1 MVQRRFRHIGNA
13 NSLFYSEPLHLVRGE
28 DVWLYDAEG
37 KKYLDVYN
45 NVAHVG
51 HSNPY
56 VVEAMTKQAKN
67 LNTNTRYLHENVVGL
82 AENIT
87 KLMPGE
93 LTVCY
98 FVCSG
103 SEANDLALQIARTY
117 TRKQGCLVSENAY
130 HGNTTAVFQMSPEDC
145 AAATRQEW
153 VQTLPSPKKYQQTDQ
168 VEASYLK
175 DASFAINN
183 LNDVGIGT
191 AAVIFDSIFSSDGI
205 FLSPSGYLKTVYGA
219 VRTSGGL
226 AVADEV
232 QSGFGRTGSYMWGF
246 SHDDVVPD
254 IVTLG
259 KPMGNGYPIAA
270 VVTTDEI
277 AQTYNK
283 EYGYFNTFGGNP
295 VACAAGLA
303 VLEVIKKDE
312 LMNNAKSTGLYFYQE
327 LIKLTGKHELISDVR
342 GSGLF
347 LGVELIDPIE
357 KEPATKKTTEIV
369 DLLSK
374 NGVLVGKTGPD
385 SNVIKI
391 RPPMTFK
398 EQHAD
403 RVVECLD
410 EVLSSLS

>member
-1 MVQRRFRHIGNA
+1 MGNA
-13 NSLFYSEPLHLVRGE
+13 NSLFYSEPLHIVRGE

-56 VVEAMTKQAKN
+56 VVEAITRQAKA
-67 LNTNTRYLHENVVGL
+67 LNTNTRYLHENIVDL
-82 AENIT
+82 AEKIT

-93 LTVCY
+93 LSVCY

-117 TRKQGCLVSENAY
+117 TKKQGCLVSENAY
-130 HGNTTAVFQMSPEDC
+130 HGNTTTVFQMSPEDF
-145 AAATRQEW
+145 APETRQEW
-153 VQTLPSPKKYQQTDQ
+153 VHTLPSPIKYEQTDQ
-168 VEASYLK
+168 AEINYLK
-175 DASFAINN
+175 DLSFAMDN
-183 LNDVGIGT
+183 LDDIGVGT

-205 FLSPSGYLKTVYGA
+205 FLPPSGYLKTIYGA
-219 VRTSGGL
+219 VRASGGL
-226 AVADEV
+226 TIADEV

-246 SHDDVVPD
+246 SHDGVVPD

-277 AQTYNK
+277 AQAYNK

-303 VLEVIKKDE
+303 VLEVIKKDQ
-312 LMNNAKSTGLYFYQE
+312 LMKHAKVTGLYFYQE
-327 LIKLTGKHELISDVR
+327 LIKLAGKHELISDVR

-347 LGVELIDPIE
+347 LGVELVDPIK
-357 KEPATKKTTEIV
+357 KEPATKKTAEVV

-391 RPPMTFK
+391 RPPVTFK

-403 RVVECLD
+403 RVIESLD
-410 EVLSSLS
+410 EALSTLF

>member
-1 MVQRRFRHIGNA
+1 MGNA
-13 NSLFYSEPLHLVRGE
+13 DSLFYSEPLHIVRGE
-28 DVWLYDAEG
+28 DVWLYDVEG
-37 KKYLDVYN
+37 NKYLDVYN

-56 VVEAMTKQAKN
+56 VVEAITRQAKT
-67 LNTNTRYLHENVVGL
+67 LNTNTRYLHENIVDL
-82 AENIT
+82 AEKIT
-87 KLMPGE
+87 QLMPGE
-93 LTVCY
+93 LGVCY

-117 TRKQGCLVSENAY
+117 TKKQGCLVSENAY
-130 HGNTTAVFQMSPEDC
+130 HGNTTAVFQMSPEDY
-145 AAATRQEW
+145 APEIRQDW
-153 VQTLPSPKKYQQTDQ
+153 AQTLPSPKNYQQTEQ
-168 VEASYLK
+168 VELNYLK
-175 DASFAINN
+175 DLSLVVDN
-183 LNDVGIGT
+183 LDDLGIGT

-205 FLSPSGYLKTVYGA
+205 FLPPSGYLKTIYEA

-226 AVADEV
+226 AIADEV

-246 SHDDVVPD
+246 SHDGVVPD

-277 AQTYNK
+277 AQTYNR

-303 VLEVIKKDE
+303 VLEVIKKDQ
-312 LMNNAKSTGLYFYQE
+312 LMEHAKSTGLYFYQE
-327 LIKLTGKHELISDVR
+327 LIKLAERHDLISEVR

-347 LGVELIDPIE
+347 LGVELIDPIG
-357 KEPATKKTTEIV
+357 KEPATKKTAEIV
-369 DLLSK
+369 NLLSK

-385 SNVIKI
+385 SNVIKM
-391 RPPMTFK
+391 RPPMTFNK
-398 EQHAD
+398 QHAD
-403 RVVECLD
+403 IVVEKL
-410 EVLSSLS
+410 EEILSSLF

>member
-1 MVQRRFRHIGNA
+1 MGNA
-13 NSLFYSEPLHLVRGE
+13 DSLFYSEPLHIVRGE

-37 KKYLDVYN
+37 NKYLDVYN

-56 VVEAMTKQAKN
+56 VVEAITRQAKT
-67 LNTNTRYLHENVVGL
+67 LNTNTRYLHENIVDL
-82 AENIT
+82 AEKIT
-87 KLMPGE
+87 QLMPGE
-93 LTVCY
+93 LGVCY

-117 TRKQGCLVSENAY
+117 TKKQGCLVSENAY
-130 HGNTTAVFQMSPEDC
+130 HGNTTAVFQMSPEDY
-145 AAATRQEW
+145 APEIRQDW
-153 VQTLPSPKKYQQTDQ
+153 AQTLPSPKNYQQTEQ
-168 VEASYLK
+168 VELNYLK
-175 DASFAINN
+175 DLSLVMDN
-183 LNDVGIGT
+183 LDDLGIGT

-205 FLSPSGYLKTVYGA
+205 FLPPSGYLKTIYEA

-226 AVADEV
+226 AIADEV

-246 SHDDVVPD
+246 SHDGVVPD

-277 AQTYNK
+277 AQTYNR

-303 VLEVIKKDE
+303 VLEVIKKDR
-312 LMNNAKSTGLYFYQE
+312 LMEHAKSTGLYFYQE
-327 LIKLTGKHELISDVR
+327 LIELAERHDLISEVR

-347 LGVELIDPIE
+347 LGVELIDPIG
-357 KEPATKKTTEIV
+357 KEPATKKTAEIV
-369 DLLSK
+369 NLLSK

-385 SNVIKI
+385 SNVIKM
-391 RPPMTFK
+391 RPPMTFNK
-398 EQHAD
+398 QHAD
-403 RVVECLD
+403 IVVEKL
-410 EVLSSLS
+410 EEILSSFF

>member
-1 MVQRRFRHIGNA
+1 MGNA
-13 NSLFYSEPLHLVRGE
+13 DSLFYSEPLHIVRGE
-28 DVWLYDAEG
+28 DVWLYDVEG
-37 KKYLDVYN
+37 NKYLDVYN

-56 VVEAMTKQAKN
+56 VVEAITRQAKT
-67 LNTNTRYLHENVVGL
+67 LNTNTRYLHENIVDL
-82 AENIT
+82 AEKIT
-87 KLMPGE
+87 QLMPGE
-93 LTVCY
+93 LGVCY

-117 TRKQGCLVSENAY
+117 TKKQGCLVSENAY
-130 HGNTTAVFQMSPEDC
+130 HGNTTAVFQMSPEDY
-145 AAATRQEW
+145 APEIRQDW
-153 VQTLPSPKKYQQTDQ
+153 AQTLPSPKNYQQTEQ
-168 VEASYLK
+168 VELNYLK
-175 DASFAINN
+175 DLSLVVDN
-183 LNDVGIGT
+183 LDDLGIGT

-205 FLSPSGYLKTVYGA
+205 FLPPSGYLKTIYEA

-226 AVADEV
+226 AIADEV

-246 SHDDVVPD
+246 SHDGVVPD

-277 AQTYNK
+277 AQTYNR

-303 VLEVIKKDE
+303 VLEVIKKDR
-312 LMNNAKSTGLYFYQE
+312 LMEHAKSTGLYFYQE
-327 LIKLTGKHELISDVR
+327 LIKLAGKYELISDVR

-347 LGVELIDPIE
+347 LGVELIDPIG
-357 KEPATKKTTEIV
+357 KERATKKTAEIV
-369 DLLSK
+369 NLLSK

-385 SNVIKI
+385 SNVIKM
-391 RPPMTFK
+391 RPPMTFNK
-398 EQHAD
+398 QHAD
-403 RVVECLD
+403 IVVEKL
-410 EVLSSLS
+410 EEILSSFF

>member
-1 MVQRRFRHIGNA
+1 MGNA
-13 NSLFYSEPLHLVRGE
+13 DSLFYSEPLHIVRGE

-37 KKYLDVYN
+37 NKYLDVYN

-56 VVEAMTKQAKN
+56 VVEAITRQAKT
-67 LNTNTRYLHENVVGL
+67 LNTNTRYLHENIVDL
-82 AENIT
+82 AEKIT
-87 KLMPGE
+87 QLMPGE
-93 LTVCY
+93 LGVCY

-117 TRKQGCLVSENAY
+117 TKKQGCLVSENAY
-130 HGNTTAVFQMSPEDC
+130 HGNTTAVFQMSPEDY
-145 AAATRQEW
+145 APKIRQDW
-153 VQTLPSPKKYQQTDQ
+153 AQTLPSPKNYQQTEQ
-168 VEASYLK
+168 VELNYLK
-175 DASFAINN
+175 DLSLVMDN
-183 LNDVGIGT
+183 LDDLGIGT

-205 FLSPSGYLKTVYGA
+205 FLPPSGYLKTIYEA

-226 AVADEV
+226 AIADEV
-232 QSGFGRTGSYMWGF
+232 QSGFGRIGSYMWGF

-277 AQTYNK
+277 AQTYNR

-303 VLEVIKKDE
+303 VLEVIKKDR
-312 LMNNAKSTGLYFYQE
+312 LMEHAKSTGLYFYQE
-327 LIKLTGKHELISDVR
+327 LIKLAGKYELISDVR

-347 LGVELIDPIE
+347 LGVELIDPIG
-357 KEPATKKTTEIV
+357 KERATKKTAEIV
-369 DLLSK
+369 NLLSK

-385 SNVIKI
+385 SNVIKM
-391 RPPMTFK
+391 RPPMTFNK
-398 EQHAD
+398 QHAD
-403 RVVECLD
+403 IVVEKL
-410 EVLSSLS
+410 EEILSSLF

>member
-1 MVQRRFRHIGNA
+1 MGNA
-13 NSLFYSEPLHLVRGE
+13 NSLFYSEPLHIVRGE

-56 VVEAMTKQAKN
+56 VVEAITRQAKT
-67 LNTNTRYLHENVVGL
+67 LNTNTRYLHENIVDL
-82 AENIT
+82 AEKIT

-93 LTVCY
+93 LSVCY

-117 TRKQGCLVSENAY
+117 SKKQGCLVSENAY
-130 HGNTTAVFQMSPEDC
+130 HGNTTAVFQMSPEDF
-145 AAATRQEW
+145 APETRQEW
-153 VQTLPSPKKYQQTDQ
+153 VHTLPSPIKYQQTDQ
-168 VEASYLK
+168 AEVNYLK
-175 DASFAINN
+175 DLSFAMDN
-183 LNDVGIGT
+183 LDDIGVGT

-205 FLSPSGYLKTVYGA
+205 FLPPSGYLKTIYGA
-219 VRTSGGL
+219 VRASGGL
-226 AVADEV
+226 TIADEV

-246 SHDDVVPD
+246 SHDGVVPD

-303 VLEVIKKDE
+303 VLEIIKKDQ
-312 LMNNAKSTGLYFYQE
+312 LMKHAKSTGLYFYQE
-327 LIKLTGKHELISDVR
+327 LIKLAGKYELISDVR

-347 LGVELIDPIE
+347 LGVELIDPIG
-357 KEPATKKTTEIV
+357 KERATKKTAEIV
-369 DLLSK
+369 NLLSK

-385 SNVIKI
+385 SNVIKM
-391 RPPMTFK
+391 RPPMTFNK
-398 EQHAD
+398 QHAD
-403 RVVECLD
+403 IVVEKL
-410 EVLSSLS
+410 EEILSSIF

>member
-1 MVQRRFRHIGNA
+1 MGNA
-13 NSLFYSEPLHLVRGE
+13 NSLFYSEPLHIVRGE

-56 VVEAMTKQAKN
+56 VVEAITRQAKA
-67 LNTNTRYLHENVVGL
+67 LNTNTRYLHENIVDL
-82 AENIT
+82 AEKIT

-93 LTVCY
+93 LSVCY

-117 TRKQGCLVSENAY
+117 TKKQGCLVSENAY
-130 HGNTTAVFQMSPEDC
+130 HGNTTAVFQMSPEDF
-145 AAATRQEW
+145 APETRQEW
-153 VQTLPSPKKYQQTDQ
+153 VHTLPSPIKYQQTDQ
-168 VEASYLK
+168 AEVNYLK
-175 DASFAINN
+175 DLSFAMDN
-183 LNDVGIGT
+183 LDDIGVGT

-205 FLSPSGYLKTVYGA
+205 FLPPSGYLKTIYGA
-219 VRTSGGL
+219 VRASGGL
-226 AVADEV
+226 TIADEV

-246 SHDDVVPD
+246 SHDGVVPD

-303 VLEVIKKDE
+303 VLEIIKKDQ
-312 LMNNAKSTGLYFYQE
+312 LMKHAKSTGLYFYQE
-327 LIKLTGKHELISDVR
+327 LIKLAGKYELISDVR
-342 GSGLF
+342 GCGLF
-347 LGVELIDPIE
+347 LGVELIDPIG
-357 KEPATKKTTEIV
+357 KEPATMKTAEIV

-374 NGVLVGKTGPD
+374 NGILVGKTGPH
-385 SNVIKI
+385 SNVIKM
-391 RPPMTFK
+391 RPPMTFNK
-398 EQHAD
+398 QHAD
-403 RVVECLD
+403 RVVEKLD
-410 EVLSSLS
+410 EALSSLF

>member
-1 MVQRRFRHIGNA
+1 MGNA
-13 NSLFYSEPLHLVRGE
+13 DSLFYSEPLHIVRGE

-37 KKYLDVYN
+37 NKYLDVYN

-56 VVEAMTKQAKN
+56 VVEAITRQAKT
-67 LNTNTRYLHENVVGL
+67 LNTNTRYLHENIVDL
-82 AENIT
+82 AEKIT
-87 KLMPGE
+87 QLMPGE
-93 LTVCY
+93 LGVCY

-117 TRKQGCLVSENAY
+117 TKKQGCLVSENAY
-130 HGNTTAVFQMSPEDC
+130 HGNTTAVFQMSPEDY
-145 AAATRQEW
+145 APKIRQDW
-153 VQTLPSPKKYQQTDQ
+153 AQTLPSPKNYQQTEQ
-168 VEASYLK
+168 VELNYLK
-175 DASFAINN
+175 DLSLVMDN
-183 LNDVGIGT
+183 LDDLGIGT

-205 FLSPSGYLKTVYGA
+205 FLPPSGYLKTIYEA

-226 AVADEV
+226 AIADEV

-246 SHDDVVPD
+246 SHDGVVPD

-277 AQTYNK
+277 AQTYNR

-303 VLEVIKKDE
+303 VLEVIKKDR
-312 LMNNAKSTGLYFYQE
+312 LMEHAKSTGLYFYQE
-327 LIKLTGKHELISDVR
+327 LIELAERHDLISEVR

-347 LGVELIDPIE
+347 LGVELIDPIG
-357 KEPATKKTTEIV
+357 KEPATKKTAEIV
-369 DLLSK
+369 NLLSK

-385 SNVIKI
+385 SNVIKM
-391 RPPMTFK
+391 RPPMTFNK
-398 EQHAD
+398 QHAD
-403 RVVECLD
+403 IVVEKL
-410 EVLSSLS
+410 EEILSSFF

>member
-1 MVQRRFRHIGNA
+1 
-13 NSLFYSEPLHLVRGE
+13 
-28 DVWLYDAEG
+28 
-37 KKYLDVYN
+37 
-45 NVAHVG
+45 
-51 HSNPY
+51 
-56 VVEAMTKQAKN
+56 
-67 LNTNTRYLHENVVGL
+67 
-82 AENIT
+82 
-87 KLMPGE
+87 
-93 LTVCY
+93 
-98 FVCSG
+98 
-103 SEANDLALQIARTY
+103 
-117 TRKQGCLVSENAY
+117 
-130 HGNTTAVFQMSPEDC
+130 
-145 AAATRQEW
+145 
-153 VQTLPSPKKYQQTDQ
+153 
-168 VEASYLK
+168 
-175 DASFAINN
+175 
-183 LNDVGIGT
+183 
-191 AAVIFDSIFSSDGI
+191 
-205 FLSPSGYLKTVYGA
+205 
-219 VRTSGGL
+219 
-226 AVADEV
+226 
-232 QSGFGRTGSYMWGF
+232 MWGF
-246 SHDDVVPD
+246 SHDGVIPD

-277 AQTYNK
+277 AQPYNK

-303 VLEVIKKDE
+303 VLEVIKKDQ

-385 SNVIKI
+385 SNLIKI

>member
-1 MVQRRFRHIGNA
+1 MGNA
-13 NSLFYSEPLHLVRGE
+13 DELFYSEPLHIVRGE

-37 KKYLDVYN
+37 NKYLDVYN

-51 HSNPY
+51 HSNPH
-56 VVEAMTKQAKN
+56 VVEAITRQAKA
-67 LNTNTRYLHENVVGL
+67 LNTNTRYLHENIVDL
-82 AENIT
+82 AEKIT

-93 LTVCY
+93 LSVCY

-117 TRKQGCLVSENAY
+117 TKKQGCLVSENAY
-130 HGNTTAVFQMSPEDC
+130 HGNTTAVFQMSPEDF
-145 AAATRQEW
+145 APETRQEW
-153 VQTLPSPKKYQQTDQ
+153 VHTLPSPIKYQQTDQ
-168 VEASYLK
+168 AEVNYLK
-175 DASFAINN
+175 DLFFAMDN
-183 LNDVGIGT
+183 LDDIGVGT

-205 FLSPSGYLKTVYGA
+205 FLPPPDYLKTIYGA
-219 VRTSGGL
+219 VRASGGL
-226 AVADEV
+226 TIADEV

-246 SHDDVVPD
+246 SHDGVVPD

-303 VLEVIKKDE
+303 VLEIIKKDQ
-312 LMNNAKSTGLYFYQE
+312 LMKHAKSTGLYFYQE
-327 LIKLTGKHELISDVR
+327 LIKLAGKYELISDVR
-342 GSGLF
+342 GCGLF
-347 LGVELIDPIE
+347 LGVELIDPIG
-357 KEPATKKTTEIV
+357 KEPATMKTAESV

-374 NGVLVGKTGPD
+374 NGILVGKTGPH
-385 SNVIKI
+385 SNVIKM
-391 RPPMTFK
+391 RPPMTFNK
-398 EQHAD
+398 QHAD
-403 RVVECLD
+403 RVVEKLD
-410 EVLSSLS
+410 EVLSSLF

>member
-1 MVQRRFRHIGNA
+1 MGNA
-13 NSLFYSEPLHLVRGE
+13 SSLFYSEPLHIVRGK
-28 DVWLYDAEG
+28 DVWLYDVEG

-56 VVEAMTKQAKN
+56 VVEAITRQAKA
-67 LNTNTRYLHENVVGL
+67 LNTNTRYLHENIVDL
-82 AENIT
+82 AEKIT

-93 LTVCY
+93 LSVCY

-117 TRKQGCLVSENAY
+117 TKKQGCLVSENAY
-130 HGNTTAVFQMSPEDC
+130 HGNTTAVFQMSPEDF
-145 AAATRQEW
+145 APETRQEW
-153 VQTLPSPKKYQQTDQ
+153 VHTLPNPIEYQQTDQ
-168 VEASYLK
+168 AEAHYLK
-175 DASFAINN
+175 DLSFAMDN
-183 LNDVGIGT
+183 LDDIGVGT

-205 FLSPSGYLKTVYGA
+205 FLPPSGYLKTIYGA

-226 AVADEV
+226 AIADEV

-246 SHDDVVPD
+246 SHDGVVPD

-303 VLEVIKKDE
+303 VLEIIKKDQ
-312 LMNNAKSTGLYFYQE
+312 LMKHAKSTGLYFYQE
-327 LIKLTGKHELISDVR
+327 LIKLAGKYELISDVR

-357 KEPATKKTTEIV
+357 KEPATKKTAEVV

-398 EQHAD
+398 EQHVD
-403 RVVECLD
+403 RVVESLD
-410 EVLSSLS
+410 EALSSLS

>member
-1 MVQRRFRHIGNA
+1 
-13 NSLFYSEPLHLVRGE
+13 
-28 DVWLYDAEG
+28 
-37 KKYLDVYN
+37 
-45 NVAHVG
+45 
-51 HSNPY
+51 
-56 VVEAMTKQAKN
+56 VVEAITRQAKA
-67 LNTNTRYLHENVVGL
+67 LNTNTRYLHENIVDL
-82 AENIT
+82 AEKIT

-93 LTVCY
+93 LSVCY

-117 TRKQGCLVSENAY
+117 TKKQGCLVSENAY
-130 HGNTTAVFQMSPEDC
+130 HGNTTAVFQMSPEDF
-145 AAATRQEW
+145 APETRQEW
-153 VQTLPSPKKYQQTDQ
+153 VHTLPSPIKYQQTDQ
-168 VEASYLK
+168 AEVNYLK
-175 DASFAINN
+175 DLSFAMDN
-183 LNDVGIGT
+183 LDDIGVGT

-205 FLSPSGYLKTVYGA
+205 FLPPSGYLKTIYGA
-219 VRTSGGL
+219 VRASGGL
-226 AVADEV
+226 AIADEV

-246 SHDDVVPD
+246 SHDGVVPD

-303 VLEVIKKDE
+303 VLEIIKKDQ
-312 LMNNAKSTGLYFYQE
+312 LMKHAKSTGLYFYQE
-327 LIKLTGKHELISDVR
+327 LIKLAGKYELISDVR

-357 KEPATKKTTEIV
+357 KEPATKKTAEVV

-403 RVVECLD
+403 RVVENLD
-410 EVLSSLS
+410 EALSSLS

>member
-1 MVQRRFRHIGNA
+1 MGNA
-13 NSLFYSEPLHLVRGE
+13 DSLFYSEPLHIVRGE

-37 KKYLDVYN
+37 NKYLDVYN

-56 VVEAMTKQAKN
+56 VVEAITRQAKT
-67 LNTNTRYLHENVVGL
+67 LNTNTRYLHENIVDL
-82 AENIT
+82 AEKIT
-87 KLMPGE
+87 QLMPGE
-93 LTVCY
+93 LGVCY

-117 TRKQGCLVSENAY
+117 TKKQGCLVSENAY
-130 HGNTTAVFQMSPEDC
+130 HGNTTAVFQMSPEDY
-145 AAATRQEW
+145 APEIRQDW
-153 VQTLPSPKKYQQTDQ
+153 AQTLPSPKNYQQTEQ
-168 VEASYLK
+168 VELNYLK
-175 DASFAINN
+175 DLSLVMDN
-183 LNDVGIGT
+183 LDDLGIGT

-205 FLSPSGYLKTVYGA
+205 FLPPSGYLRTIYEA

-226 AVADEV
+226 AIADEV

-246 SHDDVVPD
+246 SHDGVVPD

-277 AQTYNK
+277 AQTYNR

-303 VLEVIKKDE
+303 VLEVIKKDR
-312 LMNNAKSTGLYFYQE
+312 LMEHAKSTGLYFYQE
-327 LIKLTGKHELISDVR
+327 LIKLAERHDLISEVR

-347 LGVELIDPIE
+347 LGVELIDPIG
-357 KEPATKKTTEIV
+357 KEPATKKTAEIV
-369 DLLSK
+369 NLLSK

-385 SNVIKI
+385 SNVIKM
-391 RPPMTFK
+391 RPPMTFNK
-398 EQHAD
+398 QHAD
-403 RVVECLD
+403 IVVEKL
-410 EVLSSLS
+410 EEILSSLF

>member
-1 MVQRRFRHIGNA
+1 MGNA
-13 NSLFYSEPLHLVRGE
+13 NSLFYSEPLHIVRGE

-56 VVEAMTKQAKN
+56 VVEVITRQAKA
-67 LNTNTRYLHENVVGL
+67 LNTNTRYLHENIVDL
-82 AENIT
+82 AEKIT

-93 LTVCY
+93 LSVCY

-117 TRKQGCLVSENAY
+117 TKKQGCLVSENAY
-130 HGNTTAVFQMSPEDC
+130 HGNTTAVFQMSPEDF
-145 AAATRQEW
+145 APETRQEW
-153 VQTLPSPKKYQQTDQ
+153 VHTLPSPIKYQQTDQ
-168 VEASYLK
+168 AEVNYLK
-175 DASFAINN
+175 DLSFAMDN
-183 LNDVGIGT
+183 LDDIGVGT

-205 FLSPSGYLKTVYGA
+205 FLPPSGYLKTIYGA
-219 VRTSGGL
+219 VRASGGL
-226 AVADEV
+226 TIADEV

-246 SHDDVVPD
+246 SHDGVVPD

-303 VLEVIKKDE
+303 VLEIIKKDQ
-312 LMNNAKSTGLYFYQE
+312 LMKHAKSTGLYFYQE
-327 LIKLTGKHELISDVR
+327 LIKLAGKYELISDVR

-357 KEPATKKTTEIV
+357 KEPATKKTAEVI

-403 RVVECLD
+403 RVVESLD
-410 EVLSSLS
+410 EALSSLS

>member
-1 MVQRRFRHIGNA
+1 MGNA
-13 NSLFYSEPLHLVRGE
+13 SSLFYSEPLHIVRGE

-56 VVEAMTKQAKN
+56 VVEAITRQAKT
-67 LNTNTRYLHENVVGL
+67 LNTNTRYLHENIVDL
-82 AENIT
+82 AEKIT

-93 LTVCY
+93 LSVCY

-117 TRKQGCLVSENAY
+117 TKKQGCLVSENAY
-130 HGNTTAVFQMSPEDC
+130 HGNTTAVFQMSPEDF
-145 AAATRQEW
+145 APETRQEW
-153 VQTLPSPKKYQQTDQ
+153 VHTLPNPIKYQQTDQ
-168 VEASYLK
+168 AEAHYLK
-175 DASFAINN
+175 DLSFAMDN
-183 LNDVGIGT
+183 LDDIGVGT

-205 FLSPSGYLKTVYGA
+205 FLSPSDYLKTIYGA
-219 VRTSGGL
+219 VRASGGL
-226 AVADEV
+226 AIADEV

-246 SHDDVVPD
+246 SHDGVVPD

-303 VLEVIKKDE
+303 VLEVIKKDQ
-312 LMNNAKSTGLYFYQE
+312 LMKHAKSTGLYFYQE
-327 LIKLTGKHELISDVR
+327 LIKLAGKYELISDVR

-347 LGVELIDPIE
+347 LGVELIDPIK
-357 KEPATKKTTEIV
+357 KEPATKKTAEVV

-403 RVVECLD
+403 RVVENLD
-410 EVLSSLS
+410 EALSSLS